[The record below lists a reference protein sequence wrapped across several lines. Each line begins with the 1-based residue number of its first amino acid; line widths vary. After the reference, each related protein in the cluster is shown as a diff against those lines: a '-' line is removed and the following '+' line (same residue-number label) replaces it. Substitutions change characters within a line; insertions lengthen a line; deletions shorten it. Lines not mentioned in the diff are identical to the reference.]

1 MRQLPP
7 NSLLSLHFST
17 LTLALLCLALA
28 SCSTSTPVQKQI
40 RTAPAVAEVY
50 KIGVGDQLQINVWRN
65 EELSGTVPVRPDG
78 MISTPLAGDVAAA
91 GLTTEQL
98 ADNITDILAT
108 YLKTPKVTVIVS
120 NPGSTDFQRRVRI
133 TGAVNSP
140 QSIAFRD
147 GMTVLDLVLL
157 AEGPND
163 YAALSRA
170 KLYRRT
176 GNGVEVY
183 DINLDDLLNRGKLD
197 ANYPLQPSDQIT
209 VPERRF

>member
-1 MRQLPP
+1 MRQLLP
-7 NSLLSLHFST
+7 NSSLLHLISR
-17 LTLALLCLALA
+17 LAFVPLCLILA

-40 RTAPAVAEVY
+40 RKAPTITEVY
-50 KIGVGDQLQINVWRN
+50 KIGVGDQLEINVWRN

-78 MISTPLAGDVAAA
+78 MISTPLAGDVIAA
-91 GLTTEQL
+91 GLTAEQL
-98 ADNITDILAT
+98 ASNITEILAT

-176 GNGVEVY
+176 GSGVEVY
-183 DINLDDLLNRGKLD
+183 DINLDDLLNRGKLE